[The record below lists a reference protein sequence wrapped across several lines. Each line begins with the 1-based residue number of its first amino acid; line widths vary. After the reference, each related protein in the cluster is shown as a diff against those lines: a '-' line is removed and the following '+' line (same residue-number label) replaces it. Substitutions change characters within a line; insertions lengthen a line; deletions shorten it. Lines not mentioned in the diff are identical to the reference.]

1 MIDTSIIVRTKNEER
16 WIGHCLAAIFS
27 QDYKNFEVIIV
38 DNNSDDC
45 TIEVAKRYPIAQIVT
60 IENFMPGKALNLGI
74 KASTGMFIV
83 CISAHCIP
91 KDKTWLGALRQH
103 FDKNVNLAGVYGR
116 QLPISFTEDIDKR
129 DLLTVFGV
137 EARLQTK
144 DYFFHNAN
152 SMVRRDVWDR
162 VSFDETVTNIEDRV
176 WGKKVISMG
185 YQLQYDPEAA
195 VFHHHGL
202 NQGNSPK
209 RARGVVSILE
219 SMDHEVSEQLPE
231 TLKPENALIAA
242 LLPIRERHL
251 GHDQKLHLETT
262 ISYLKS
268 SKYLKDI
275 YLLSFDPIMAKNN
288 HVKWLDRAQMQSQ
301 DDGGLEE
308 LLSESLQ
315 KIEQEG
321 GFPEAILYVNFDYM
335 HRPIGMLDDVIAKAQ
350 YSGCDTVFPAI
361 LDYGHYWIMSENGDY
376 FQIDSSMRNRS
387 ERQPI
392 YKALYGQGCL
402 TSSSLIRAKKLVGG
416 KVGILPL
423 TDEKYT
429 FRNDWR
435 VS

>member
-27 QDYKNFEVIIV
+27 QDYKNFEVIVV
-38 DNNSDDC
+38 DNQSDDR
-45 TIEVAKRYPIAQIVT
+45 TIEVAKRYSIAQILT
-60 IENFMPGKALNLGI
+60 IENFLPGKALNLGI
-74 KASTGMFIV
+74 KASTGLFIV

-91 KDKTWLGALRQH
+91 RDKAWLSSLRRH
-103 FDKNVNLAGVYGR
+103 FDNNTNLAGVYGR
-116 QLPISFTEDIDKR
+116 QLPTSFTEDIDKR

-152 SMVRRDVWDR
+152 SMIRRDVWDR
-162 VSFDETVTNIEDRV
+162 FSFDEEVTNIEDRV

-219 SMDHEVSEQLPE
+219 SMDHEISEQLPE
-231 TLKPENALIAA
+231 TLKPENALISA
-242 LLPIRERHL
+242 LLPISDQHL
-251 GHDQKLHLETT
+251 NYDQKLHLEST

-275 YLLSFDPIMAKNN
+275 YLISFDSDLAKDNQ
-288 HVKWLDRAQMQSQ
+288 VKWVNRAHMQSQ
-301 DDGGLEE
+301 KDGGLED

-315 KIEQEG
+315 EIEVRG
-321 GFPEAILYVNFDYM
+321 YFPEAILYVNFDYM
-335 HRPIGMLDDVIAKAQ
+335 HRPIGMLDDVISKAQ
-350 YSGCDTVFPAI
+350 YSGCDTVFPAL
-361 LDYGHYWIMSENGDY
+361 LDYGHYWIMGDNGDY
-376 FQIDSSMRNRS
+376 SQVDSSMKNRS

-402 TSSSLIRAKKLVGG
+402 TSSSLIRVKKLVGG

-423 TDEKYT
+423 RDEKFT

-435 VS
+435 VV